1 MLDELDGH
9 PYEDGEAHCN
19 GWEPK
24 SPGTEW
30 FLMGIFDTEDGPYVN
45 WARREVMP

>member
-9 PYEDGEAHCN
+9 PYENGEAHCY
-19 GWEPK
+19 GWEPQG
-24 SPGTEW
+24 PEW

-45 WARREVMP
+45 WARRIKQ